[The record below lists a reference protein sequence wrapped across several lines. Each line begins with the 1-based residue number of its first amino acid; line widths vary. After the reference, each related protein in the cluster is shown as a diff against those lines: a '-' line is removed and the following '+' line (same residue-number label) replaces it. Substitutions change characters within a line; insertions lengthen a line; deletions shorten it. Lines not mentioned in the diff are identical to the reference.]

1 MKSFF
6 EIFSKNMRSVVAF
19 LTVIEV
25 FVILMLLF
33 FKAAPEKND
42 ELLYLALGL
51 ALGNRKDVSNYFF
64 GSSKDKS
71 DQEKAAIAQTSSAS
85 VETTISKEKD
95 KPKDVIS
102 EPTNTEGE

>member
-1 MKSFF
+1 MKEFF
-6 EIFSKNMRSVVAF
+6 ELFGRNMRSIVAF

-25 FVILMLLF
+25 FAILILLF
-33 FKAAPEKND
+33 FKVVPDKNS

-71 DQEKAAIAQTSSAS
+71 DKEKAEIAQSTTSQI
-85 VETTISKEKD
+85 ETTISKD
-95 KPKDVIS
+95 KN
-102 EPTNTEGE
+102 EPE